1 MIHYRTTNSLT
12 EAFIAKQKLLDLQ
25 YLYPDFNYWFSNKCL
40 PGIVIGSDKMII
52 AKHDEQIIGLAIGK
66 VSDNEKK
73 LRCVR
78 VRPDYQQRGVGIHL
92 VDKMLREIDC
102 DKPIATV
109 SEEMLHDFA
118 RPFVNHFNFD
128 LTSVNKGMYRRG
140 KLEYIF
146 NEDRNESTS
155 ECSNP

>member
-25 YLYPDFNYWFSNKCL
+25 HLYPDFNYWFSNKCL

-66 VSDNEKK
+66 VSDNETK

-78 VRPDYQQRGVGIHL
+78 VRPDYQQRGVGLHL
-92 VDKMLREIDC
+92 VDKMLRELDC
-102 DKPIATV
+102 DKPLVTV
-109 SEEMLHDFA
+109 CEEMLHDFA
-118 RPFVNHFNFD
+118 RPFINRYHFD

-146 NEDRNESTS
+146 NGEQNG
-155 ECSNP
+155 

>member
-12 EAFIAKQKLLDLQ
+12 EAFIAKQKLLDLEQ
-25 YLYPDFNYWFSNKCL
+25 FYPDFNYWFSNKCL
-40 PGIVIGSDKMII
+40 PGIVIGTDKLII
-52 AKHDEQIIGLAIGK
+52 AKHDEQIIGIAIGK
-66 VSDNEKK
+66 DSVDEKK

-92 VDKMLREIDC
+92 VDKMLRAIDC

-146 NEDRNESTS
+146 NEDRSDSTS
-155 ECSNP
+155 ECSNH

>member
-25 YLYPDFNYWFSNKCL
+25 HLYPDFNYWFSNKCL

-66 VSDNEKK
+66 ISDNETK

-78 VRPDYQQRGVGIHL
+78 VRPDYQQRGVGLHL
-92 VDKMLREIDC
+92 VDKMLRELDC

-109 SEEMLHDFA
+109 CEEMLHDFA
-118 RPFVNHFNFD
+118 RPFINRYHFD

-146 NEDRNESTS
+146 NGG
-155 ECSNP
+155 

>member
-25 YLYPDFNYWFSNKCL
+25 HLYPDFNYWFSNKCL

-66 VSDNEKK
+66 VSDNETK

-78 VRPDYQQRGVGIHL
+78 VRFVKEDHHVSASIL
-92 VDKMLREIDC
+92 LRR
-102 DKPIATV
+102 TV
-109 SEEMLHDFA
+109 S
-118 RPFVNHFNFD
+118 
-128 LTSVNKGMYRRG
+128 KG
-140 KLEYIF
+140 F
-146 NEDRNESTS
+146 
-155 ECSNP
+155 